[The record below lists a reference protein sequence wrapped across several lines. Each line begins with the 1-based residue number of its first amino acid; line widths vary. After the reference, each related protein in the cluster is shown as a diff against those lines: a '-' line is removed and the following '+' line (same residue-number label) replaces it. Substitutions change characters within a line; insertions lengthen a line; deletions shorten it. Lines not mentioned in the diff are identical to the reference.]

1 MEKNGNLKERKRK
14 KKKRRKEK
22 KKKTKLSVFQSN
34 SNLTIPSTYDG
45 HKSQDLPS
53 LSCLVM
59 KLLSL
64 FHTLDA

>member
-1 MEKNGNLKERKRK
+1 MKKNGNLKERKRK
-14 KKKRRKEK
+14 EEK
-22 KKKTKLSVFQSN
+22 KKKKKLSVFQSN